1 MFCGEDDFG
10 CQDNLNNLG
19 IIFEI
24 ESGADVN
31 NSYTESC
38 VDNSSTGGEIRGT
51 IVSAGVL
58 RGPPQDDAPIGDT
71 DLGSEGCCQ
80 DDLWRRHVRHE
91 GIQAPSDH
99 KQSGN

>member
-1 MFCGEDDFG
+1 MLCGEDDFG
-10 CQDNLNNLG
+10 CRDNLNNLG

-24 ESGADVN
+24 ESRADVN

-71 DLGSEGCCQ
+71 DLGSDFSERM
-80 DDLWRRHVRHE
+80 RRQWLSKGVVKMIF
-91 GIQAPSDH
+91 GGDV
-99 KQSGN
+99 